1 MTEQQFTEQQ
11 LSGTIDKAEAE
22 RVALEVKEEV
32 TKKAQDDIVTLAS
45 GHRIRYRPVPL
56 NTVRAVQAK
65 IVDPPVPMGPHP
77 EDSTRMIP
85 NPMSGEHR
93 EALRVKAEERLEAT
107 LNVLFLLGLEL
118 IDPLPSDEIWLDEL
132 ILLELVKTEEA
143 ESASALQKELWYKKY
158 VIAADTDVFA
168 RLTGLLGISE
178 EGIAQA
184 RAAFKS
190 NTQRAPD
197 REPRPPEAD

>member
-1 MTEQQFTEQQ
+1 MTE
-11 LSGTIDKAEAE
+11 INRAEAE
-22 RVALEVKEEV
+22 QLALEVKEEV
-32 TKKAQDDIVTLAS
+32 IKKAQDDIVTLAS

-65 IVDPPVPMGPHP
+65 VIDPPVPMGPHP
-77 EDSTRMIP
+77 DDSTRMIP
-85 NPMSGEHR
+85 NPMSGEHH

-118 IDPLPSDEIWLDEL
+118 IDPLPSDEVWLNEL

-158 VIAADTDVFA
+158 VIAADADVFD
-168 RLTGLLGISE
+168 RLTGLLGVSK

-197 REPRPPEAD
+197 RESQPPETS